1 MSAEQLIADLDALYS
16 KYKMMENSLMQKT
29 QRFSGQVVEIK
40 STLGILRHIAK
51 TDDADAGATALETDF
66 RLGDALF
73 VKAKVPKTDKVCL
86 WLGVSV
92 GRRRFGCFA
101 VAFLPCAPPL
111 SMSFLGGLSC
121 VGVAPSTARHRPAG
135 LTAVHARRG
144 LRRSQANVMLE
155 YDTEEALALLEKNFN
170 AARVFLAWA

>member
-101 VAFLPCAPPL
+101 VAFLTLRTNRCRCHSSVGSLVLELHPPPP
-111 SMSFLGGLSC
+111 
-121 VGVAPSTARHRPAG
+121 ATARLGSPLCTRAVGCVDHRR
-135 LTAVHARRG
+135 T
-144 LRRSQANVMLE
+144 
-155 YDTEEALALLEKNFN
+155 
-170 AARVFLAWA
+170 